1 MTEEHNK
8 AYTNFT
14 KYNEELKAISI
25 TEEVEGGSLIQQC
38 KYFIDYLIAN
48 PNIKNIIEIGF
59 NTGVSSAYFLS
70 ARDDIKVIS
79 VDIGVHRYVN
89 DCKKLI
95 DAQFPN
101 RHKLIIGD
109 SKKIIPELNKLEPR
123 IKPDL
128 IFIDGDHGEPTPLI
142 DARNCLALADK
153 DTVLVMD
160 DTNLINGWAGVLQ
173 AMCELIKTK
182 EIDCS
187 RVKCEYYGNGA
198 WTLFLKAPA

>member
-1 MTEEHNK
+1 MTAEHTK

-14 KYNEELKAISI
+14 RYTEGLKEISVN
-25 TEEVEGGSLIQQC
+25 EEVEGGSEIHQC
-38 KYFIDYLIAN
+38 KYFIDYLIRN
-48 PNIKNIIEIGF
+48 SRIKNIVEIGF

-79 VDIGVHRYVN
+79 VDIGYHRYIN
-89 DCKKLI
+89 ECKKLI
-95 DAQFPN
+95 DEQFPG
-101 RHKLIIGD
+101 RHTLIIGD

-153 DTVLVMD
+153 ETVLVMD
-160 DTNLINGWAGVLQ
+160 DTNLINGWNGVLQ

-187 RVKCEYYGNGA
+187 HVKCEHYGSSA
-198 WTLFLKAPA
+198 WTLFLKAP